1 MTVIVGYSNEG
12 RYSMACDSCVSIDGR
27 IVEKSTSKIYKFKE
41 FIIGGTGNLK
51 SIDVLVD
58 WKPPKRSKRQS
69 LDSYLRT
76 TLLESLESFLTKSRV
91 MGRDKEIPDFEKVGT
106 EYLIVCESG
115 IYIIGVDFS
124 CFRIKDNFYAIGQG
138 GDVALG
144 AMECWFRTHQS
155 PECKEFIKLML
166 VDAVKIASK
175 YCPNV
180 GGKIIYLD
188 NN

>member
-1 MTVIVGYSNEG
+1 
-12 RYSMACDSCVSIDGR
+12 MATSS
-27 IVEKSTSKIYKFKE
+27 KKTASKIHKFKE

-69 LDSYLRT
+69 LDSYIRT

-91 MGRDKEIPDFEKVGT
+91 MGRDKEIPDFEKVGA
-106 EYLIVCESG
+106 EYLVVCESG
-115 IYIIGVDFS
+115 VYIIGVDFS

-138 GDVALG
+138 GEIALG
-144 AMECWFRTHQS
+144 AMECWFRTHQI
-155 PECKEFIKLML
+155 PECKEFIKPML

-180 GGKIIYLD
+180 GGQVRILD
-188 NN
+188 DTNYITVMEK